1 MRQNMKVNMLMGR
14 KFTMTSIS
22 MLAARFMFYSL
33 ESRDDNTHKIISILK
48 CCIVG
53 VVMSDRLIRLL

>member
-1 MRQNMKVNMLMGR
+1 
-14 KFTMTSIS
+14 MTSIS

-33 ESRDDNTHKIISILK
+33 ESRDDNTHKIISLEMLH
-48 CCIVG
+48 CIG